1 MSSIIATSV
10 PVAATACF
18 VAVLV
23 AAACVAAARAAGV
36 LEHDGARP
44 ARRGAATGPAA
55 SDGAIRGVVVAFVVL
70 VATRWPVLALAVGGL
85 VAMWPVVMR
94 DDRADRE
101 RMRVEGIAKW
111 LEDLRDTVRGS
122 AIGAEEALDHV
133 ARRPPAAIAEP
144 LATFALRRRQGMR
157 ATDALDG
164 LADDLDHPLADSAIA
179 AIRLVVGGAAGTGR
193 IHPTVSALAEA
204 ARDEVRARE
213 RVDRT
218 RAIYQHSMQR
228 LVVILGVLVCYLRVA
243 SGELLEP
250 YGTPVGQ
257 VVLMIPLAMWAG
269 CIAWLRSLSSGTD
282 DRRRVVAGRRA
293 SVESGVA
300 A

>member
-1 MSSIIATSV
+1 
-10 PVAATACF
+10 
-18 VAVLV
+18 
-23 AAACVAAARAAGV
+23 
-36 LEHDGARP
+36 
-44 ARRGAATGPAA
+44 
-55 SDGAIRGVVVAFVVL
+55 
-70 VATRWPVLALAVGGL
+70 
-85 VAMWPVVMR
+85 
-94 DDRADRE
+94 
-101 RMRVEGIAKW
+101 
-111 LEDLRDTVRGS
+111 
-122 AIGAEEALDHV
+122 
-133 ARRPPAAIAEP
+133 
-144 LATFALRRRQGMR
+144 
-157 ATDALDG
+157 
-164 LADDLDHPLADSAIA
+164 
-179 AIRLVVGGAAGTGR
+179 
-193 IHPTVSALAEA
+193 VSALAEA